1 MFFIKI
7 LKKIIKAL
15 GSNASPNQLAF
26 GFAMGMILGLTP
38 FWNIHNMLVIFLIAI
53 INVNISTVFLG
64 LAIFGLLAPL
74 FDGLFHTFGLSILQS
89 GALQGMWTSMYES
102 TFFVLTRFNN
112 TLVIGSLIISLILF
126 IPTFFGFKIFAKY
139 YQEKLHPKI
148 EKWKIT
154 KFLKGSKIF
163 NLVSVG
169 NKLRK

>member
-1 MFFIKI
+1 MFFIKF

-38 FWNIHNMLVIFLIAI
+38 FWNIHNILVIFLIAV
-53 INVNISTVFLG
+53 INVNISSTFLG
-64 LAIFGLLAPL
+64 LAIFGLLAPI
-74 FDGLFHTFGLSILQS
+74 FDRVFHSFGLSILQMEP
-89 GALQGMWTSMYES
+89 LEGMWNTMYDN

-126 IPTFFGFKIFAKY
+126 VPAFFGFKIFSKY
-139 YQEKLHPKI
+139 YQEKLHPKV

-154 KFLKGSKIF
+154 KILKGSKIF
-163 NLVSVG
+163 KLLSVG